1 MMTEEGAMTGLTR
14 QTASFVA
21 ALEPD
26 TVPERCYEAARIGI
40 ADCVATMIAGAN
52 ESPVAIVRDLL
63 SASAAPDAAPEI
75 PSGRP
80 LSALDA
86 ALVNGVAG
94 HVLDYDDVAIDGHPS
109 AAMAPAI
116 LAEGWTIGASG
127 RDALAAYVAGY
138 ELWAALIE
146 REPGALHERGFHPT
160 CIWGTLSAAAACA
173 RLHRLDEER
182 TTHAIGIAA
191 SLAAGLVANFGTMTK
206 SLHAGRT
213 AQAGVLAARLA
224 KNGYTA
230 SPDVLEH
237 RSGFLLAHSPSGNP
251 DLAETDLKL
260 GREWRLEKTGVNVK
274 RYPLCYCAH
283 RSIDAMLDLADTH
296 DLHAADVDGIHVTLG
311 ETQRLI
317 LRNHAPT
324 NGLEAKFSIE
334 FAMASALVARQVG
347 LAQLSDAFVQRP
359 DVVGAMRKVRCAT
372 VPTPGAAFAESD
384 TVSVRLTSGEELTH
398 PPVRNAKGSWE
409 NPLSANEFRS
419 KFMDCTEGS
428 LGSNRATSLF
438 ETLMGL
444 EHASTVRDLPLGRM
458 Q

>member
-1 MMTEEGAMTGLTR
+1 MTGLTR
-14 QTASFVA
+14 QTAGFVA
-21 ALEPD
+21 ALD
-26 TVPERCYEAARIGI
+26 PEAIPQRCYEAARIGI
-40 ADCVATMIAGAN
+40 ADCVATMIAGTN
-52 ESPVAIVRDLL
+52 ETPVAIVRDLV
-63 SASAAPDAAPEI
+63 STSAASDAAPEI

-138 ELWAALIE
+138 ELWAVLRE

-173 RLHRLDEER
+173 RLHHLDEER
-182 TTHAIGIAA
+182 SGHAIGIAA

-237 RSGFLLAHSPSGNP
+237 RTGFLLAHSPSGSP
-251 DLAETDLKL
+251 DLTEGDLKL
-260 GREWRLEKTGVNVK
+260 GRDWRLEKTGVNVK

-283 RSIDAMLDLADTH
+283 RSIDAMLELVETH
-296 DLHAADVDGIHVTLG
+296 DLAVESVQQINVTLG

-334 FAMASALVARQVG
+334 FALAAALVARLVG
-347 LAQLSDAFVQRP
+347 MAQLTDAFVQRP
-359 DVVGAMRKVRCAT
+359 DVASAMRKVTCTT
-372 VPTPGAAFAESD
+372 VATPGEAFAESD
-384 TVSVRLTSGEELTH
+384 TVSVRLGSGGELAH
-398 PPVRNAKGSWE
+398 EPVKNAKGSWE
-409 NPLSANEFRS
+409 NPMSANEFRA
-419 KFMDCTEGS
+419 KFMDCTEAS

-438 ETLMGL
+438 ETLMAL
-444 EHASTVRDLPLGRM
+444 ERSPSLRDLPLGRM

>member
-1 MMTEEGAMTGLTR
+1 MTMEEGAMTGLTR
-14 QTASFVA
+14 QTAGFVA
-21 ALEPD
+21 TLDAEA
-26 TVPERCYEAARIGI
+26 VPQRCYEAARIGI

-52 ESPVAIVRDLL
+52 ETPVAIVRDLV

-138 ELWAALIE
+138 ELWAALRE

-182 TTHAIGIAA
+182 TAHAIGIAA

-230 SPDVLEH
+230 CPDVLEH
-237 RSGFLLAHSPSGNP
+237 RTGFLLAHSPSGSP
-251 DLAETDLKL
+251 DLTETDLGL
-260 GREWRLEKTGVNVK
+260 GRGWRLEKTGVNVK

-283 RSIDAMLDLADTH
+283 RSIDAMLDLAETH
-296 DLHAADVDGIHVTLG
+296 DLGVDDVEQVHVTLG
-311 ETQRLI
+311 ETQHLI
-317 LRNHAPT
+317 LRNHAPA

-359 DVVGAMRKVRCAT
+359 DVIGAMGKVECAT
-372 VPTPGAAFAESD
+372 VPTPGEAFAESD
-384 TVSVRLTSGEELTH
+384 TVSVRLRTGEELAH
-398 PPVRNAKGSWE
+398 APVINAKGSWE
-409 NPLSANEFRS
+409 NPLSATEFRS
-419 KFMDCTEGS
+419 KFMDCTETS

-438 ETLMGL
+438 ETLMTL
-444 EHASTVRDLPLGRM
+444 ERAPTLRDLPLGLPA
-458 Q
+458 

>member
-1 MMTEEGAMTGLTR
+1 MTMEEGAMTGLTR
-14 QTASFVA
+14 QTAGFVA
-21 ALEPD
+21 TLDAEA
-26 TVPERCYEAARIGI
+26 VPQRCYEAARIGI

-52 ESPVAIVRDLL
+52 ETPVAIVRDLV
-63 SASAAPDAAPEI
+63 STSAAPDAAPEI

-138 ELWAALIE
+138 ELWAALRE

-182 TTHAIGIAA
+182 TAHAIGIAA

-237 RSGFLLAHSPSGNP
+237 RTGFLLAHSPSGSP
-251 DLAETDLKL
+251 DLTETDLGL
-260 GREWRLEKTGVNVK
+260 GRGWRLEKTGVNVK

-283 RSIDAMLDLADTH
+283 RSIDAMLDLAETH
-296 DLHAADVDGIHVTLG
+296 DLGVDDVEQVHVTLG

-317 LRNHAPT
+317 LRNHAPA

-359 DVVGAMRKVRCAT
+359 DVIGAMGKVECAT
-372 VPTPGAAFAESD
+372 VPTPGEAFAESD
-384 TVSVRLTSGEELTH
+384 TVSVRLSTGEELAH
-398 PPVRNAKGSWE
+398 APIKNAKGSWE
-409 NPLSANEFRS
+409 NPLSANEFKS
-419 KFMDCTEGS
+419 KFMDCTETS

-438 ETLMGL
+438 ETLMTL
-444 EHASTVRDLPLGRM
+444 ERAPTLRDLPLGRL